1 MGNTNTF
8 FRTTVV
14 FDGDPR
20 LRRSEQMR
28 VMTKM
33 IKKYFTYIVSAIV
46 TEDGR
51 LEWKSTN
58 GICAA
63 HSAVG
68 AHCPDE
74 DHFTGCAIA
83 CRIVSMVPRKNDPFP
98 SRGSSPTKWV
108 LPLPNLT
115 ISNHPAI
122 ISLTWIRLTCYLKT
136 VSLQFRWSRFIM
148 VHWFVPRSW
157 REFGQKNFLD
167 SDRYIVNQSK
177 A

>member
-98 SRGSSPTKWV
+98 SRGSSPTK
-108 LPLPNLT
+108 
-115 ISNHPAI
+115 
-122 ISLTWIRLTCYLKT
+122 
-136 VSLQFRWSRFIM
+136 
-148 VHWFVPRSW
+148 
-157 REFGQKNFLD
+157 
-167 SDRYIVNQSK
+167 
-177 A
+177 